1 MCEGRDLAPFQL
13 RYLTNNTQLWRNRHE
28 ICKFYDVVWLMIHT
42 AMNRQDLHQFPSRI
56 EFYYS
61 RAVAWQRGVSHCVK
75 FILSC
80 PIYDNYF
87 HEFVANV
94 LRDNMGMIIF
104 DLWGCGGC
112 YWPKTP
118 YLDEHF
124 GTLNQSSVHPTAP
137 VMLTKDSIYEIIY
150 ASIKP
155 PYLEF

>member
-1 MCEGRDLAPFQL
+1 
-13 RYLTNNTQLWRNRHE
+13 
-28 ICKFYDVVWLMIHT
+28 MIHT

-104 DLWGCGGC
+104 DL
-112 YWPKTP
+112 
-118 YLDEHF
+118 
-124 GTLNQSSVHPTAP
+124 
-137 VMLTKDSIYEIIY
+137 
-150 ASIKP
+150 
-155 PYLEF
+155 